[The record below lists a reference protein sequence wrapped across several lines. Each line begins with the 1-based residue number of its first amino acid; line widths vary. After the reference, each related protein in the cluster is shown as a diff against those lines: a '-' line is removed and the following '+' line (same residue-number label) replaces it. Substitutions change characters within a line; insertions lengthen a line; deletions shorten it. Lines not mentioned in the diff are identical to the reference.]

1 MVRAIPA
8 ILAKLDPA
16 NAVLSVVEDLE
27 RGDAPLQ
34 GKIEDKIVMR
44 VCKTAAVKAGQTLSQ
59 AEMEA
64 MIWQLEQCKNPHTCP
79 HGRPTLIYLSVA
91 QLARQFGRM

>member
-1 MVRAIPA
+1 M
-8 ILAKLDPA
+8 
-16 NAVLSVVEDLE
+16 
-27 RGDAPLQ
+27 Q

-59 AEMEA
+59 TEMEA
-64 MIWQLEQCKNPHTCP
+64 MIWQLEKCQNPHTCP

-91 QLARQFGRM
+91 QLAKQFGRI